1 MVRGV
6 RGRWRGMAYVAAA
19 ALLLSSAGL
28 FIKVL
33 NLGAFQ
39 INFYRSLVAALTI
52 ALVLRLRRQPIA
64 LRLDPLS
71 LGCYL
76 TYAGMPILFVA
87 STKLTTAANAIFLQY
102 TAPIFLLFMEP
113 WLDRRPVS
121 RRELGAVAACVG
133 GMGLFFVGHLGA
145 SGALGNVLGICSGL
159 NLALFSLLMKRNRR
173 RQGGSPFAVMVF
185 GNLLVGLLCLPMAM
199 GSLRLNLGQGLAL
212 AYLGVFQLGLSWILF
227 TAGMKY
233 LSATAAII
241 ICMLEAVFNPVWV
254 YLGVGERPSGY
265 ALVGGALLLGT
276 VVWFNL
282 KAPPSVAEDGP

>member
-1 MVRGV
+1 
-6 RGRWRGMAYVAAA
+6 MAYVAAA

-39 INFYRSLVAALTI
+39 INFYRSLVAASTI
-52 ALVLRLRRQPIA
+52 ALALRLRRQPIPF
-64 LRLDPLS
+64 RLDPLS
-71 LGCYL
+71 LACYL

-87 STKLTTAANAIFLQY
+87 ATKLTTAANAIFLQY

-113 WLDRRPVS
+113 WLDQRPVS
-121 RRELGAVAACVG
+121 RRELVAVTACVG
-133 GMGLFFVGHLGA
+133 GMALFFTGHLGA
-145 SGALGNVLGICSGL
+145 SGTLGNVLGICSGL

-173 RQGGSPFAVMVF
+173 KQRESPFAVMVF
-185 GNLLVGLLCLPMAM
+185 GNLLVGLICLPMTM
-199 GSLRLNLGQGLAL
+199 GSLRLNLSQGLAL
-212 AYLGVFQLGLSWILF
+212 LFLGIFQLGLSWMLF

-254 YLGVGERPSGY
+254 YFGVGERPSGF
-265 ALVGGALLLGT
+265 ALMGGAILLGT
-276 VVWFNL
+276 VIWYNL
-282 KAPPSVAEDGP
+282 KGATAHPNT